1 MSLLATVTGGNPTKW
16 PKDQRKIIWSE
27 SPMNRRRLSWIP
39 GIVVW
44 VWLLGSIGLA
54 KRYPWLDSVWNI
66 AWMLFLLV
74 VAVSSTVQVFRHRQ
88 ETGGYVRYRGVP
100 RWIVT
105 LLGGDA
111 GPSRKPGTVH
121 KDDPE

>member
-1 MSLLATVTGGNPTKW
+1 MSLLARVGNPANW
-16 PKDQRKIIWSE
+16 FKDRRKMIWNQN
-27 SPMNRRRLSWIP
+27 PMKRRWLSWIP

-54 KRYPWLDSVWNI
+54 KRYPWLDSVWNV

-74 VAVSSTVQVFRHRQ
+74 VAVCSTVQVFRHRH
-88 ETGGYVRYRGVP
+88 ETGGYVGYRGVP
-100 RWIVT
+100 RWVLT

-111 GPSRKPGTVH
+111 RPSGKPAIVH

>member
-1 MSLLATVTGGNPTKW
+1 
-16 PKDQRKIIWSE
+16 
-27 SPMNRRRLSWIP
+27 MNRRWPSWIP

-74 VAVSSTVQVFRHRQ
+74 VAVCSTVQVFRHRH
-88 ETGGYVRYRGVP
+88 ETGGYVGYRGVP
-100 RWIVT
+100 RWVVT

-111 GPSRKPGTVH
+111 GPSRKPAIVH